1 MIKKFSN
8 GDMPTVSLDTDKWRD
23 IMLPLLR
30 HGNHSYRFEGNAN
43 VGIEQ
48 LSKKMVMP
56 LLLYALAEMY
66 DLLKTSLPNENIAK
80 DLIAIGDDLSVVDDF
95 GILTPTYNQAKFIG
109 AYEKEVIAWLPL
121 AIKKYVQPNRAKI
134 KDFISGNI

>member
-23 IMLPLLR
+23 SMLPLLS
-30 HGNHSYRFEGNAN
+30 HGDHSYRFAGNASIS
-43 VGIEQ
+43 IEQ

-66 DLLKTSLPNENIAK
+66 DLLKTSLPNENITK
-80 DLIAIGDDLSVVDDF
+80 DIIAIGDDVSEVDDF

-109 AYEKEVIAWLPL
+109 AYEKEVLAWLPL
-121 AIKKYVQPNRAKI
+121 AIKKHVQPNRAKI
-134 KDFISGNI
+134 KDFLSGNI